1 MRAFTPVF
9 DGLMATKQSSS
20 VQGALDCFA
29 SLAMTGDN
37 REVGGF
43 RNDAKPIY

>member
-1 MRAFTPVF
+1 MALFILVIARSE
-9 DGLMATKQSSS
+9 ATKQSNYL
-20 VQGALDCFA
+20 QGPLDCFA

-43 RNDAKPIY
+43 RNDPKPIY